1 MTQSRT
7 SRTLHGISV
16 SSGMLLARSWFKKE
30 IKPVITEGSIT
41 LEKIPAEWERL
52 EQALKLSKIQLE
64 KIRLNLERELDA
76 KHAGIFD
83 FYTLLLE
90 DDTLLDAIRTHLET
104 KLVTAEAATSLA
116 IEEYTSL
123 LLAQDDTYMKSRADD
138 IRDVGHRIISNLQ
151 GLHDES
157 NALPEFPQPVV
168 LLAKDLTPTETTH
181 LDRRKIAAFVIN
193 GGSRT
198 SHTAILARAMG
209 IPAIVA
215 VQEKLDDIPD
225 GTKLELDLDAGTV
238 IVAPDEETEA
248 DFERK
253 DARQKVMKAQQ
264 ASEARQPTETLD
276 GFQASL
282 VANVALPSEAQSVRT
297 QFNVGIGLFRTEFMF
312 IEKGAFIS
320 EEEQFE
326 AYRQTAEAIHPYSV
340 IFRTLDIGGDKLLRQ
355 LPLSTEINPFMGTR
369 AIRFSLKHPD
379 MFRTQLRAILR
390 ASAYGKVR
398 IMFPMISDMG
408 ELVQALTY
416 LNEVK
421 AELRSKNIPF
431 NENLDVGCMI
441 EVPSAAL
448 LAERLIELVD
458 FFSLGTNDLVQYS
471 MAVDRSNADIAY
483 LYQPAHPAVLRQM
496 KSVVDTALRKGKWV
510 SICGE
515 MAGDPLYTPLLLG
528 MGIQELSMSP
538 VSLTQ
543 VHKYIRNIRM
553 YEAEELVQKALQ
565 CKDGLEVETLC
576 RERIEQL
583 AISN

>member
-1 MTQSRT
+1 MTQSRS

-16 SSGMLLARSWFKKE
+16 SSGMLLAQSWFKKE
-30 IKPVITEGSIT
+30 IKPVIAEGSIAP
-41 LEKIPAEWERL
+41 EKIPAEWERL
-52 EQALKLSKIQLE
+52 EQALKLSQIQLE

-90 DDTLLDAIRTHLET
+90 DDTLLDTIRTHLET

-116 IEEYTSL
+116 IEEYSSL

-138 IRDVGHRIISNLQ
+138 IRDVGLRIISNLQ
-151 GLHDES
+151 GLYDES
-157 NALPEFPQPVV
+157 YALPDFPQPVV

-181 LDRRKIAAFVIN
+181 LDKRKIAAFVIN

-225 GTKLELDLDAGTV
+225 GTKLELDLNAGTV

-253 DARQKVMKAQQ
+253 DAHQRVMNEQL

-276 GFQASL
+276 GYQASL
-282 VANVALPSEAQSVRT
+282 VANVALPLEAQNVRT
-297 QFNVGIGLFRTEFMF
+297 QYNVGIGLFRTEFMF
-312 IEKGAFIS
+312 IEKGAFLS

-326 AYRQTAEAIHPYSV
+326 AYRQTAESVLPYSV
-340 IFRTLDIGGDKLLRQ
+340 IFRTLDIGGDKLLSQ
-355 LPLSTEINPFMGTR
+355 IPISTEINPFMGTR

-390 ASAYGKVR
+390 ASAFGKVR

-408 ELVQALTY
+408 ELEQALNY
-416 LNEVK
+416 LKEVK
-421 AELRSKNIPF
+421 EELKSKNIPF

-483 LYQPAHPAVLRQM
+483 LYQPANPAVLRQM
-496 KSVVDTALRKGKWV
+496 KNVVDTALRRGKWV

-538 VSLTQ
+538 VSLAQ

-553 YEAEELVQKALQ
+553 YEAEELVREALQ
-565 CKDGLEVETLC
+565 CKDGLEVEKLC
-576 RERIEQL
+576 RERMKL
-583 AISN
+583 VMS

>member
-16 SSGMLLARSWFKKE
+16 SSGMLLAKSWFKKE
-30 IKPVITEGSIT
+30 IKPVIAEGSIT
-41 LEKIPAEWERL
+41 PEKIEVEWERL
-52 EQALKLSKIQLE
+52 EQALKLSQIQLE
-64 KIRLNLERELDA
+64 KIRLNLERELDS

-90 DDTLLDAIRTHLET
+90 DDTLLEAIRTHLET

-116 IEEYTSL
+116 IDEYTSL

-138 IRDVGHRIISNLQ
+138 IRDVGLRIISNLQ
-151 GLHDES
+151 GLDDES
-157 NALPEFPQPVV
+157 NALPDFPQPVI

-181 LDRRKIAAFVIN
+181 LDKHKIAAFVIN

-225 GTKLELDLDAGTV
+225 GTKLELDLNAGTV

-253 DARQKVMKAQQ
+253 DERQKVMNAQL

-276 GFQASL
+276 GYQASL

-297 QFNVGIGLFRTEFMF
+297 QYNVGIGLFRTEFMF
-312 IEKGAFIS
+312 IEKGAFLS

-326 AYRQTAEAIHPYSV
+326 AYRQTAESIHPYSV

-398 IMFPMISDMG
+398 IMFPMISDIG
-408 ELVQALTY
+408 ELVQALDY
-416 LNEVK
+416 LKEVK
-421 AELRSKNIPF
+421 AELRSKSIPF

-496 KSVVDTALRKGKWV
+496 KNVVDTALRKGKWV

-538 VSLTQ
+538 VSLAQ

-553 YEAEELVQKALQ
+553 YEAEELVRKALQ
-565 CKDGLEVETLC
+565 CKDGREVEALC
-576 RERIEQL
+576 RERIEQ
-583 AISN
+583 

>member
-30 IKPVITEGSIT
+30 IKPVIAEGSIT
-41 LEKIPAEWERL
+41 LEKIPEEWERL

-90 DDTLLDAIRTHLET
+90 DETLLDAIRTNLET

-151 GLHDES
+151 GLDDES
-157 NALPEFPQPVV
+157 NALPDFSQPII

-181 LDRRKIAAFVIN
+181 LDKKKIAAFVIN

-225 GTKLELDLDAGTV
+225 GTKLELDLNAGTV

-253 DARQKVMKAQQ
+253 DARQRVMNEQL

-282 VANVALPSEAQSVRT
+282 VANVALPSEAQSVC
-297 QFNVGIGLFRTEFMF
+297 QQYHVGIGLFRTEFMF
-312 IEKGAFIS
+312 IEKGAFLS
-320 EEEQFE
+320 EEEQFK

-355 LPLSTEINPFMGTR
+355 LPLSAEINPFMGTR

-408 ELVQALTY
+408 ELVQALDY
-416 LNEVK
+416 LKEVK
-421 AELRSKNIPF
+421 AELSSKNIPF

-528 MGIQELSMSP
+528 LGIQELSMSP

-565 CKDGLEVETLC
+565 CKDGLEVEMLC
-576 RERIEQL
+576 RERIKQL

>member
-7 SRTLHGISV
+7 SRILHGISV
-16 SSGMLLARSWFKKE
+16 SSGILLASSWFKKD
-30 IKPVITEGSIT
+30 ITPVIAEGSIT
-41 LEKIPAEWERL
+41 PEKIPAEWERL

-64 KIRLNLERELDA
+64 KIRINLEREIDA

-90 DDTLLDAIRTHLET
+90 DDTLLDSIRVQLET
-104 KLVTAEAATSLA
+104 KLITAEAATHLA

-151 GLHDES
+151 GLYEES
-157 NALPEFPQPVV
+157 NALPAFPQPVI
-168 LLAKDLTPTETTH
+168 LLAKDLSPTETTH
-181 LDRRKIAAFVIN
+181 LDKRKIAAFVIN

-225 GTKLELDLDAGTV
+225 GTKLELDFNAGTV

-253 DARQKVMKAQQ
+253 DARQKVMKAQL

-276 GFQASL
+276 GYQASL
-282 VANVALPSEAQSVRT
+282 VANVALPSEAQNVRT
-297 QFNVGIGLFRTEFMF
+297 RYNVGIGLFRTEFMF
-312 IEKGAFIS
+312 IERGAFLS

-326 AYRQTAEAIHPYSV
+326 AYRQTAQSVHPYSV
-340 IFRTLDIGGDKLLRQ
+340 IFRTLDIGGDKLLSQ
-355 LPLSTEINPFMGTR
+355 LPISTEINPFMGTR

-390 ASAYGKVR
+390 ASAFGKVR
-398 IMFPMISDMG
+398 IMFPMISDIG
-408 ELVQALTY
+408 ELVQALDY
-416 LNEVK
+416 LKGVK
-421 AELRSKNIPF
+421 DELRTKGIPF

-458 FFSLGTNDLVQYS
+458 FFSIGTNDLVQYS

-496 KSVVDTALRKGKWV
+496 KNVVDIALRKGKWV

-538 VSLTQ
+538 VSLEQ
-543 VHKYIRNIRM
+543 VHTYIRNIRM
-553 YEAEELVQKALQ
+553 YEAEELVQEALQ
-565 CKDGLEVETLC
+565 CKDGLEVEKLC
-576 RERIEQL
+576 RERMKL
-583 AISN
+583 VMS

>member
-1 MTQSRT
+1 MTQARS

-16 SSGMLLARSWFKKE
+16 SSGMLMAKSWYKKE
-30 IKPVITEGSIT
+30 IKPVIAEGSIT
-41 LEKIPAEWERL
+41 TEKIEAEWERL
-52 EQALKLSKIQLE
+52 EQALNLSKIQLE
-64 KIRLNLERELDA
+64 KIRLNLERNIDA

-90 DDTLLDAIRTHLET
+90 DDTLLDAIRAHLET

-138 IRDVGHRIISNLQ
+138 IRDVGLRIISNLQ
-151 GLHDES
+151 GLYDES
-157 NALPEFPQPVV
+157 NALPDFPQPVI

-181 LDRRKIAAFVIN
+181 LDKRKIAAFVIN

-225 GTKLELDLDAGTV
+225 GTKLELDLNAGTV

-253 DARQKVMKAQQ
+253 DAHQKVMNEQL

-276 GFQASL
+276 GYQANL

-297 QFNVGIGLFRTEFMF
+297 QYNVGIGLFRTEFMF
-312 IEKGAFIS
+312 IEKGAFLS

-326 AYRQTAEAIHPYSV
+326 AYRQTAESVHPYSV
-340 IFRTLDIGGDKLLRQ
+340 IFRTLDIGGDKLLSQ

-379 MFRTQLRAILR
+379 IFRTQLRAILR
-390 ASAYGKVR
+390 ASAFGKVR
-398 IMFPMISDMG
+398 IMFPMISDIG
-408 ELVQALTY
+408 ELEQALNY
-416 LNEVK
+416 LQEVK
-421 AELRSKNIPF
+421 EELHSQGIPF
-431 NENLDVGCMI
+431 NKNLDVGCMI

-448 LAERLIELVD
+448 LAERLIDLVD

-483 LYQPAHPAVLRQM
+483 LYQPANPAVLRQM
-496 KSVVDTALRKGKWV
+496 KNVVDTALRKGKWV

-538 VSLTQ
+538 VSLAQ

-565 CKDGLEVETLC
+565 CKDGREVETLC